1 MGNVDVTFLISTK
14 FCIIINRCHN
24 MFRAHMNDPNT
35 DADSDHG
42 TLASEASKP
51 RFYAG
56 HQWVFSWGCVAVMK
70 NFASLNNMQH
80 FLQGQKIPVLRKCFG
95 LITEHNAFDVCYEG
109 NFQILFVKSF
119 LHLCFV

>member
-1 MGNVDVTFLISTK
+1 
-14 FCIIINRCHN
+14 
-24 MFRAHMNDPNT
+24 MNDPNT

-80 FLQGQKIPVLRKCFG
+80 FLIKDKRSLYY
-95 LITEHNAFDVCYEG
+95 LNALD
-109 NFQILFVKSF
+109 
-119 LHLCFV
+119 